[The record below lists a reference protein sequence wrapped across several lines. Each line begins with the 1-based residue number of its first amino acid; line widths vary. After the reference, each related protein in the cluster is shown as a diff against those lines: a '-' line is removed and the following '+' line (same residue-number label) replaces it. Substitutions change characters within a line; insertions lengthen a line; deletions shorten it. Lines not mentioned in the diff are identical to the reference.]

1 MPNTNLKEHATKSV
15 ITRYLST
22 ATLFISLVALS
33 NIMKINMYILIVD
46 CFVILHLI
54 VALFHHVVLI
64 LPHVDYKYTSRFQR
78 PVETPTP
85 TTQTHERNKK
95 SWKEH

>member
-1 MPNTNLKEHATKSV
+1 MLKVSLNQL
-15 ITRYLST
+15 IPRQFRST
-22 ATLFISLVALS
+22 STTLS

-95 SWKEH
+95 FWKEH